1 MARSKMNRPASASDF
16 EKRENPL
23 KVWIPRAAWC
33 FIFAAA
39 TTFLTGCETASFTA
53 VTLGQ
58 PYKPENVFLAAAQLP
73 ADLKRV
79 AVLPLACDGRR
90 TDLAAGRDSLGPVL
104 TAELVKA
111 KKFEV
116 VEVSS
121 DELSRLTGRADWT
134 GEEILPAGFL
144 DSLKKEYG
152 CDAVLFCQLTEFH
165 AYPPLAVGWRLR
177 LVAVRGQKTLWA
189 GDEQFDAGE
198 PAVMAGAL
206 LYQRQEQRQLD
217 DDTAEWLAL
226 NSPQRFG
233 QYSIARLLDTLP
245 AR

>member
-1 MARSKMNRPASASDF
+1 MVRSKMKQPAPRSGVLKLKNRYRNLMWNTVKILA
-16 EKRENPL
+16 L
-23 KVWIPRAAWC
+23 V
-33 FIFAAA
+33 
-39 TTFLTGCETASFTA
+39 TTLFLTGCETSKFTT
-53 VTLGQ
+53 VTSGT
-58 PYKPENVFLAAAQLP
+58 PYKPDNIFLAAPQLP

-90 TDLAAGRDSLGPVL
+90 TDLAAGRDSLGPIL
-104 TAELVKA
+104 ITELSKA

-121 DELSRLTGRADWT
+121 EDLCRLTGRANWT

-152 CDAVLFCQLTEFH
+152 CDAVLFCQLTEFQ
-165 AYPPLAVGWRLR
+165 AYPPLAVEWRLR
-177 LVAVRGQKTLWA
+177 LVTVRGQKTLWA
-189 GDEQFDAGE
+189 GDEQFDAGK

-217 DDTAEWLAL
+217 DDATEWLAM

-245 AR
+245 PR